1 MSELGELIRRERWRR
16 EEQKEREMAKSEVK
30 ELVTQVC
37 NKLGITEP
45 RLRYRMDGNAA
56 YSQSLKSLSLP
67 GYSFEE
73 IGARFRSAA
82 KEETLQHFDKLL
94 GLRFL
99 RLTDRKL
106 GIAIT
111 IHELGHHYDTVT
123 GTIDKLVE
131 QNVQVMHSI
140 DSYKEL
146 PTERSAD
153 EFMVKMMKEGI

>member
-67 GYSFEE
+67 GYMQRYRPSD
-73 IGARFRSAA
+73 I
-82 KEETLQHFDKLL
+82 
-94 GLRFL
+94 
-99 RLTDRKL
+99 
-106 GIAIT
+106 
-111 IHELGHHYDTVT
+111 
-123 GTIDKLVE
+123 
-131 QNVQVMHSI
+131 
-140 DSYKEL
+140 
-146 PTERSAD
+146 
-153 EFMVKMMKEGI
+153 